1 VVGHVILPG
10 GESAL
15 GMQVELYK
23 RQVQEGRARWDA
35 VGSTTVRSDGEFR
48 FADLASGTYKVFTQ
62 ELLDRDPVTSDPR
75 AQLFGY
81 PPVYYP
87 AGADFSGGAEIRL
100 KAGETFQTSL
110 SPSRREYYPVTM
122 GVANSAAG
130 VQPDV
135 QVWRQGNEGP
145 GYSLGY
151 DFRRGTI
158 VGSLPNGTYSV
169 HVVSSGSTP
178 MEGVTNITVGGAP
191 VSGMVVTLQPSGSI
205 AVNVTEEFQHARE
218 KSSMQVTLG
227 SGPTFTVSAHRPNY
241 LQVALVP
248 AGEFGFRQS
257 FSLRPPTGPEDEAL
271 VVDNVMPG
279 SYRVQVDS
287 GVGYVA
293 EVTSGGTDLL
303 KLPLVVG
310 FGAAPPPIEVIV
322 RDDGGTVEGTV
333 VRSGNDVGAVAA
345 GGAAAAQQPGA
356 VYFFPVNENGRL
368 KQTPFFADGHFQMA
382 QLRPGSYR
390 MLAFEHPQNELEY
403 ANEEM
408 MSKYGSW
415 TQVVNVA
422 AGQTEQLR
430 LTMITGVE

>member
-1 VVGHVILPG
+1 LRI
-10 GESAL
+10 
-15 GMQVELYK
+15 
-23 RQVQEGRARWDA
+23 
-35 VGSTTVRSDGEFR
+35 
-48 FADLASGTYKVFTQ
+48 
-62 ELLDRDPVTSDPR
+62 
-75 AQLFGY
+75 
-81 PPVYYP
+81 PPP
-87 AGADFSGGAEIRL
+87 
-100 KAGETFQTSL
+100 
-110 SPSRREYYPVTM
+110 
-122 GVANSAAG
+122 G

-191 VSGMVVTLQPSGSI
+191 VSGTVVTLQSSGSI

-227 SGPTFTVSAHRPNY
+227 NGPTFTASGHRPNY
-241 LQVALVP
+241 LQVSLVP
-248 AGEFGFRQS
+248 VEEFGFRRG
-257 FSLRPPTGPEDEAL
+257 FSLSPPTGPEDDAL
-271 VVDNVMPG
+271 VMENVMPG
-279 SYRVQVDS
+279 SYRVQADS

-333 VRSGNDVGAVAA
+333 VRSGNGEGAVAV
-345 GGAAAAQQPGA
+345 GGTAAAQQSGA
-356 VYFFPVNENGRL
+356 VYFFPVNEDGRL
-368 KQTPFFADGHFQMA
+368 KQAPFFADGHFQMT

-390 MLAFEHPQNELEY
+390 VLAFEHPQNELEY